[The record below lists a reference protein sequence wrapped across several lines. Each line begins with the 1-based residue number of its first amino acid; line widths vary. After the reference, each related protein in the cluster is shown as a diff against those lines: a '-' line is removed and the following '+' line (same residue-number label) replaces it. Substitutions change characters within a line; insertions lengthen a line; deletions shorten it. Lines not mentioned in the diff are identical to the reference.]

1 MAMWKKM
8 ADAFGRAVKDPGA
21 TQKGRELVFES
32 KTVKNRPGDV
42 DYHGKDTPAQ
52 RAFKRGMSEGEEE
65 YAIAKDATRERY
77 DGEDPDVRRNV
88 MEDEFERREDIVT
101 DNRLEKEFDEG
112 FNSAIARRKQDV
124 KDWYGKDFPQD
135 KVDEGADTFEEDLWR
150 IIGELRDKGMS
161 GNDILNVLK
170 GTNR

>member
-1 MAMWKKM
+1 MNWKKI
-8 ADAFGRAVKDPGA
+8 AEAFGRAVNDPGA
-21 TQKGRELVFES
+21 TQKGRKLVFES

-42 DYHGKDTPAQ
+42 AYDDKDTPAQ
-52 RAFKRGMSEGEEE
+52 RAFKHGMFEGDEE

-112 FNSAIARRKQDV
+112 FDAALAKRRGKIRDAMGDAHGAEEAADAGIDDIRKAAIEMLKS
-124 KDWYGKDFPQD
+124 GKDIGD
-135 KVDEGADTFEEDLWR
+135 VLR
-150 IIGELRDKGMS
+150 ILRGE
-161 GNDILNVLK
+161 
-170 GTNR
+170 